1 MFILYHKDSDLQRS
15 HNISADD
22 FVSRVLDM
30 ARILNSVG
38 GFELSFDL
46 FHQEDVGNW
55 GTWTETKVK
64 ESRYVVLLCSP
75 RLGTALRH
83 PVSRENRQLDTERG
97 SFFTNSFVNLI
108 QFNPEKFIP
117 VFLSNCVDERWIPNA
132 LLAAAKYTLDID
144 NFVDLLQSKPGSR
157 EYYGE
162 VFDALRMQQFQ
173 EWERLVRHLRG
184 TSHEVPPP
192 PPSQPYTAGTCLIL
206 YSCINTTF

>member
-1 MFILYHKDSDLQRS
+1 
-15 HNISADD
+15 
-22 FVSRVLDM
+22 M

-38 GFELSFDL
+38 GFELSCDL

-55 GTWTETKVK
+55 SAWTETKIQ

-75 RLGTALRH
+75 RLGKAFSH
-83 PVSRENRQLDTERG
+83 PVSRENIQLDTYRG

-108 QFNPEKFIP
+108 QSNPEKFIP
-117 VFLSNCVDERWIPNA
+117 VFLSNCVDKQWIPNA

-144 NFVDLLQSKPGSR
+144 NFVDLLQSEPESE
-157 EYYGE
+157 EYYRE
-162 VFDALRMQQFQ
+162 LLDALRMKQFQ

-192 PPSQPYTAGTCLIL
+192 PRSQPYTAGTCLIL
-206 YSCINTTF
+206 YSCIKYL

>member
-1 MFILYHKDSDLQRS
+1 MFILYHKDSDLQQS

-22 FVSRVLDM
+22 FVNRVLDI

-55 GTWTETKVK
+55 GTWTETKIK

-83 PVSRENRQLDTERG
+83 PVSRENRQLGTERG

-144 NFVDLLQSKPGSR
+144 KFVDLLQSEPGSQ
-157 EYYGE
+157 EYYRE
-162 VFDALRMQQFQ
+162 VFDALQMQQFQ
-173 EWERLVRHLRG
+173 EWDRLVRHLRG
-184 TSHEVPPP
+184 ASHEVPPP
-192 PPSQPYTAGTCLIL
+192 PPSQPIYTAGTCIV
-206 YSCINTTF
+206 S